1 MFDREAVKEAF
12 GRAAPVY
19 EAHAHLQRQVRQHCL
34 ALGQAYWPSG
44 KHILDAGC
52 GTGAL
57 LTETGRLR
65 LRWRITSLDLSL
77 GMCAVAREKSGAVVN
92 ADAAA
97 MPFADNSFDGL
108 FSSLM
113 LQWANNPPA
122 VWREMARVL
131 KPQGRVVLSTF
142 VHGTLQELREA
153 FSSLDGKPHV
163 SHFVQT
169 HEILKYAAEAGLTM
183 TMAEQARIVNY
194 YPDAIALMRSLQFIG
209 ATHKEAERGRG
220 MMTLKQLA
228 GVEQVYEK
236 RFGTAEGLPATWQL
250 LCLVL
255 QKTCP

>member
-1 MFDREAVKEAF
+1 MFDRQAVKEAF

-19 EAHAHLQRQVRQHCL
+19 DAHAHLQRQVRQHCL
-34 ALGQAYWPSG
+34 SLGQSYWPSG

-57 LTETGRLR
+57 LQEAAQLR
-65 LRWRITSLDLSL
+65 LKWRVTSLDLSL

-92 ADAAA
+92 ADASS
-97 MPFADNSFDGL
+97 MPFADASFDGL

-113 LQWANNPPA
+113 LQWANNAQA
-122 VWREMARVL
+122 VWQEMERVL
-131 KPQGRVVLSTF
+131 KPHGRIILSTF

-163 SHFVQT
+163 SYFMQA
-169 HEILKYAAEAGLTM
+169 HEILKCAADAGFTLA
-183 TMAEQARIVNY
+183 MAEQVRIVNH

-209 ATHKEAERGRG
+209 ATHKDAGRSKG
-220 MMTLKQLA
+220 LMTLKQLA
-228 GVEQVYEK
+228 GVERTYEK
-236 RFGTAEGLPATWQL
+236 RFGSPEGLPATWQL

-255 QKTCP
+255 QKT